1 MIPSHK
7 RSRMFRKLLFAFGIV
22 EILYLLVV
30 YLSSGDS

>member
-1 MIPSHK
+1 
-7 RSRMFRKLLFAFGIV
+7 MFRKLLFAFGIV